1 MRKALSLLL
10 ALSLLSPLF
19 AACSESGD
27 NNKPI
32 PSAEAA
38 DDAAANA
45 SDEEETE
52 AETEARLLPD
62 IPDTTY
68 GGQSFRF
75 LSREITD
82 AVVRFYSEVASDET
96 NGEIMNDTVFER
108 TGRLEAQYDI
118 KFVNDTSGDVT
129 GDYQKTYMAGQ
140 QDWDVLIAGFSAVLG
155 QTNNGYTA
163 DLSTIPYID
172 FAKPWWDT
180 NVANSMKIKNS
191 VFSAIGAMNTWTDS
205 HTYAVVFNKELA
217 RDFGVDA
224 YQLVRDNQWN
234 LDTFAAILE
243 QVTNDADGNGEMDH
257 NDRYGA
263 VGENNDFQFHVL
275 GCDVFVIGHDEEGL
289 PVLNL
294 DEHLF
299 NAADKV
305 CRIMNSGNYLIAE
318 RLTGKVD
325 DVWGNGLRYNFRSGN
340 SLFYVGGIE
349 QLLIFRDLDTDI
361 GLLPFPKYDEAQAE
375 YRHTFSPYWS
385 STIFLPG
392 NTETAEF
399 TGAMLEALNADS
411 YYSTSTA
418 YYDVVLKGKAM
429 RDMDSCEM
437 LEIIRASR
445 TIDPEMAY
453 NFLNANSAFVTA
465 LTDGSTDKLASTLEK
480 TKKMADKQIQRL
492 IDKIGN

>member
-1 MRKALSLLL
+1 MKKALSLLL
-10 ALSLLSPLF
+10 ALSLLSPLY
-19 AACSESGD
+19 AACGTSKETTETTPSVKAAD
-27 NNKPI
+27 E
-32 PSAEAA
+32 PSAQ
-38 DDAAANA
+38 
-45 SDEEETE
+45 SPDEEETE

-108 TGRLEAQYDI
+108 TGRLEVQYDI

-129 GDYQKTYMAGQ
+129 GEYQKTYMAGQ

-172 FAKPWWDT
+172 LEKPWWDT
-180 NVANSMKIKNS
+180 NVAKSMKIKNS

-318 RLTGKVD
+318 RLAGKVD

-437 LEIIRASR
+437 LDIVRGSR